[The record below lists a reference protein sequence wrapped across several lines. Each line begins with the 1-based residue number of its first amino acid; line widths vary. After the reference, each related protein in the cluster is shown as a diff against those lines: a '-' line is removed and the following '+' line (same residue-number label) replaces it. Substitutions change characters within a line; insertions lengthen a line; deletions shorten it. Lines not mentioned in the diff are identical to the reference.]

1 MTRRGDGSVCK
12 ALALKAGGS
21 EFKPRNPHK
30 SPAQWLVGLGQ
41 WRQED
46 PGAHWPA
53 RLTKQAGEDL

>member
-1 MTRRGDGSVCK
+1 MAQSGDGSVCK
-12 ALALKAGGS
+12 ALALKAEGP
-21 EFKPRNPHK
+21 EFKPPKHK
-30 SPAQWLVGLGQ
+30 SPAPWLVGLGQ